1 MADSRPRILVV
12 DDNPKMV
19 SLLVDE
25 LNDAG
30 YAVDTAA
37 GGEAAI
43 ARMRAEPFD
52 LVITD
57 LRMEKV
63 DGLDVLKAAR
73 AIDEAL
79 PVMIMTAFGAVESAV
94 EAIRAGAYHYFTKP
108 FKIAE
113 VLVFVGRAVADR
125 RMRDE
130 NRALR
135 KVAVERNGFA
145 SMVGRSDAM
154 RRVYDAIERVAPSPA
169 TVLVRGESGVGKE
182 LVARALHFAGP
193 RRDHAFVAVNCTAL
207 PEPLL
212 ESELFGHVRGA
223 FTGAASVRRGLLV
236 EADRR
241 HPVSRRDRRHAARS
255 AAEAV
260 AGARRRGGPAD
271 RRRCPA
277 QHRRP
282 RRRRDQSGSRAPR
295 AGGQL
300 PRRSVLSAQRR
311 ADHRASVA
319 RPRRRH
325 SGAAR
330 SLPRK
335 RTRAQSNFA
344 RSRRSRP
351 R

>member
-19 SLLVDE
+19 SLMVDE

-43 ARMRAEPFD
+43 ARLRAEPFD

-73 AIDEAL
+73 ATDESL

-108 FKIAE
+108 FKIEE

-125 RMRDE
+125 RLRDE

-135 KVAVERNGFA
+135 RVAVERHGFA

-193 RRDHAFVAVNCTAL
+193 RKDGAFVAVNCTAL

-223 FTGAASVRRGLLV
+223 FTGAATVRRGLFL
-236 EADRR
+236 EADRGTLFLDEIGDM
-241 HPVSRRDRRHAARS
+241 P
-255 AAEAV
+255 
-260 AGARRRGGPAD
+260 AGLQPKLLRVLEDGEVRPGGAD
-271 RRRCPA
+271 A
-277 QHRRP
+277 P
-282 RRRRDQSGSRAPR
+282 RRVDVRVLAATNQDLEQRVRDGTF
-295 AGGQL
+295 
-300 PRRSVLSAQRR
+300 R
-311 ADHRASVA
+311 ADLFY
-319 RPRRRH
+319 RRNVVQI
-325 SGAAR
+325 AV
-330 SLPRK
+330 P
-335 RTRAQSNFA
+335 
-344 RSRRSRP
+344 P
-351 R
+351 